1 LQENI
6 SIDLID
12 ARILKMLLKESRTR
26 FTEIAKEC
34 KISVGAVRM
43 RYNHL
48 KKVGVINGE
57 ITLVNPYSLGYKCVG
72 NLGINTFA
80 ENHEE
85 VIEFLKK
92 KVALT
97 TLYISKESWGKYN
110 IGLLVTKKSTEEWA
124 AVLRCLDATPHIKR
138 VDPLIW
144 IAPVGMDRPEN
155 LEIKPLENKK
165 EENTIEQPPI
175 TINNEQIKIDE
186 VDRQIAKILIY
197 SSRTSFRKIAKQLNI
212 STKKVIQRYKKL
224 RENLLTRS
232 TITLDLKKLGYNAIA
247 SIFVKGE
254 RSKMQEIA
262 NKILQMPNII
272 VFIRLIG
279 SYDLFAIAALED
291 FRSLIR
297 LQKEIHTIKGI
308 EQIDFSIN
316 EPFPAWPANAF
327 APLL

>member
-34 KISVGAVRM
+34 KISVGAVKM

-48 KKVGVINGE
+48 KKAGVINGE
-57 ITLVNPYSLGYKCVG
+57 IMLINPYSLGYKCIG

-80 ENHEE
+80 EKREE
-85 VIEFLKK
+85 VMEFLRKK
-92 KVALT
+92 AALT
-97 TLYISKESWGKYN
+97 KLYYSMDSWGKYN
-110 IGLLVTKKSTEEWA
+110 IGLLVAKKSIEEWGA
-124 AVLRCLDATPHIKR
+124 ELHRLETIPHIKL

-144 IAPVGMDRPEN
+144 ITPIGLDHPEN

-165 EENTIEQPPI
+165 QENTVEKSPI
-175 TINNEQIKIDE
+175 TINYEQIKIDE
-186 VDRQIAKILIY
+186 VDRQIVKILVH

-224 RENLLTRS
+224 RENLLTFS
-232 TITLDLKKLGYNAIA
+232 TITLDLKKLGYNAMV

-262 NKILQMPNII
+262 NKMLQIPNII

-279 SYDLFAIAALED
+279 SYDLLAVAALED

-297 LQKEIHTIKGI
+297 LQKEIHAIKGI
-308 EQIDFSIN
+308 EQIDFSIH

>member
-1 LQENI
+1 
-6 SIDLID
+6 
-12 ARILKMLLKESRTR
+12 
-26 FTEIAKEC
+26 
-34 KISVGAVRM
+34 
-43 RYNHL
+43 
-48 KKVGVINGE
+48 
-57 ITLVNPYSLGYKCVG
+57 
-72 NLGINTFA
+72 
-80 ENHEE
+80 
-85 VIEFLKK
+85 
-92 KVALT
+92 
-97 TLYISKESWGKYN
+97 
-110 IGLLVTKKSTEEWA
+110 
-124 AVLRCLDATPHIKR
+124 
-138 VDPLIW
+138 
-144 IAPVGMDRPEN
+144 MDRPEN